1 MKKTVVAI
9 FAHPDDEAFGPAGT
23 LALLAQ
29 DHDVYLLCATRG
41 EAGQNNSPEKKHIG
55 DIREQELR
63 KSAAILGIKEVYFL
77 GFDDGMLANNLYHR
91 LADAIQSHLERI
103 KPATLITFE
112 PRGVS
117 GHLDHIAVSMVTT
130 FIFHKISYVKTLM
143 YYCISEERRAKV
155 RDYYIYFPPGYK
167 SSEIDKT
174 YDISSTWDTKVAAM
188 RAHASQKNDVETI
201 YDEIKDLP
209 KKEHFI
215 VLTK

>member
-1 MKKTVVAI
+1 MKKTAVAI

-23 LALLAQ
+23 LALLAKE
-29 DHDVYLLCATRG
+29 HDVYLLCATRG
-41 EAGQNNSPEKKHIG
+41 EAGQNNSQEKKHIT
-55 DIREQELR
+55 DIREEELR

-77 GFDDGMLANNLYHR
+77 GFEDGMLSNHLYHQ
-91 LADAIQSHLERI
+91 LANAISAHLDKLHPE
-103 KPATLITFE
+103 TVITFE

-117 GHLDHIAVSMVTT
+117 GHLDHIAVTMVTT
-130 FIFHKISYVKTLM
+130 YLFYKTSYTKTLM
-143 YYCISEERRAKV
+143 YYCISEERRQKV

-174 YDISSTWDTKVAAM
+174 YDISLTWDTKVAAM

-201 YDEIKDLP
+201 YEEIKDLP